1 MASAMALWAVV
12 SALTAV
18 AQNFTGL
25 LLARFFLGIT
35 EAPFYPG
42 ALYVLSLFYTRKEI
56 ATRMSILYTGALAA
70 TAVAGLIAIGIFE
83 MSGIG
88 GITGWRWLFIIQGV
102 LTFVVAVAAG
112 FILPD
117 EPLKTKWL
125 SEAQRQLA
133 HDRIHNDT
141 VEVREHSTAFK
152 GLVEAAKDMR
162 LWVFVLMQHMHIAA
176 GAYKN
181 FFPTVIETLGYNR
194 TATLALTC
202 PPYFVAGL
210 TSILWA
216 LNSGKQSYLSLSTV
230 LILTCEKDA

>member
-1 MASAMALWAVV
+1 MAHD
-12 SALTAV
+12 
-18 AQNFTGL
+18 FTGL
-25 LLARFFLGIT
+25 LLARFFLGLV

-42 ALYVLSLFYTRKEI
+42 ALYMLSLFYTRKEI
-56 ATRMSILYTGALAA
+56 ATRMSVLYTGALAA

-83 MSGIG
+83 MSGLH
-88 GITGWRWLFIIQGV
+88 GITGWRWLFIVQGA
-102 LTFVVAVAAG
+102 LTFVIAVISA

-133 HDRIHNDT
+133 HDRIHSDT
-141 VEVREHSTAFK
+141 VEVRENSSALT
-152 GLVEAAKDMR
+152 GLWESVKDIR

-181 FFPTVIETLGYNR
+181 FFPTVIQTLGYGR

-202 PPYFVAGL
+202 PPYFIAGV

-216 LNSGKQSYLSLSTV
+216 LNSGRRTPLLIMLV
-230 LILTCEKDA
+230 LICSQRPHE